1 MQSRHNARIPV
12 HADVFAQTPTHRDH
26 TIAFLVMLMEEAAE
40 TELDESEGM
49 ASGAESEKAD
59 DLAESLQ
66 WYASSSP
73 AFAYGSRAA
82 SASVGHISSK
92 CTT

>member
-1 MQSRHNARIPV
+1 M
-12 HADVFAQTPTHRDH
+12 HADASAQQLTHRDH
-26 TIAFLVMLMEEAAE
+26 TTVLPAMFFEEVAE
-40 TELDESEGM
+40 TEPDASEGM